1 MNPFFP
7 SALLLLLCSFLE
19 MGSHGA
25 QASLEF
31 AVDSYAQS
39 LLPSAGLTAHTPTP
53 SMDIF
58 NTGRRTGP
66 GSINFMTEK

>member
-39 LLPSAGLTAHTPTP
+39 LHLLPSERLTPPHPAWIFLTQDAGP
-53 SMDIF
+53 D
-58 NTGRRTGP
+58 RVQ
-66 GSINFMTEK
+66 